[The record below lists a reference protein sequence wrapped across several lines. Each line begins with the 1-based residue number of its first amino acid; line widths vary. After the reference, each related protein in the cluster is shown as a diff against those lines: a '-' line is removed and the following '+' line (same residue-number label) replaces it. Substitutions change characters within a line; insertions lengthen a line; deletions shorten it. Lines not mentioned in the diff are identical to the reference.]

1 MVPAGGVPAARQ
13 CLPGRRAVVR
23 LPGAGQSPAGA
34 LVGRWLQPLVAGDL
48 GVDAGG
54 LLRGHQRLAG
64 LGGPGQLAALF
75 LGLLGLPA
83 LRGHGPGPAPGGA
96 VVFGRHGAGD
106 RDGSGPALPGLGW
119 SLATA
124 RWPDPLVDHPGGQS
138 PRPALGPVRLRQ
150 HHGRLAGPG
159 VALRPGGPAAAPPA
173 LATAGPGPAAG
184 RLPGGQPLS
193 HRFPQR
199 LGGVGAGPADRGGAG
214 QLALAAAP
222 AAASDRNCGPGQ
234 PADGA
239 GRAPTLGPGCGAR
252 SDLGAPQRSPLRR
265 PPAPGD
271 HPPGPMGRGRR
282 PDWRA
287 ALAGLGGGGLQP
299 DLPPAHGP
307 LAWPHPQPADRPGD
321 QLRPAGGGDGD
332 RPGGLAAAAGHGPG
346 HAAGAG
352 V

>member
-1 MVPAGGVPAARQ
+1 M
-13 CLPGRRAVVR
+13 
-23 LPGAGQSPAGA
+23 
-34 LVGRWLQPLVAGDL
+34 GRWLQPLVAGDL

-54 LLRGHQRLAG
+54 LPRGHQRLAG

-83 LRGHGPGPAPGGA
+83 LRGHAPGAAAHGA
-96 VVFGRHGAGD
+96 LVSGRHGAGD
-106 RDGSGPALPGLGW
+106 RYGLGPALLGLGR
-119 SLATA
+119 SLAA
-124 RWPDPLVDHPGGQS
+124 AGGPDPLVDQGWRQS
-138 PRPALGPVRLRQ
+138 PWPAFGPVRLRQ
-150 HHGRLAGPG
+150 HHRILACPG
-159 VALRPGGPAAAPPA
+159 VALQPGGPAATLPA

-199 LGGVGAGPADRGGAG
+199 LGSPGAGPTDRGGAG
-214 QLALAAAP
+214 QLALAVAPVAAG
-222 AAASDRNCGPGQ
+222 DRGGGPGQ

-239 GRAPTLGPGCGAR
+239 NRAPTLGPGCGAR
-252 SDLGAPQRSPLRR
+252 SDLGAPQRCALRR

-271 HPPGPMGRGRR
+271 HPPRPVGRGRR
-282 PDWRA
+282 PDWRE

-332 RPGGLAAAAGHGPG
+332 RPGGLAAAAGRAPG
-346 HAAGAG
+346 HGAG
-352 V
+352 GRV